1 MFLSLPKC
9 ISYENFPRKYVAL
22 CCWLR
27 LSTKLCICNENYS
40 KISSTLPFASGFI
53 INANCNQPTNQ
64 SQEFDTNKIVPS
76 VIICTHLHVYNVLN
90 IFHILVQNFFFMV
103 WCGLGYLTC
112 VWPLYIHGIYSSI
125 HLVENLHSH
134 RITLEKVC
142 FLVGRRV
149 DCSPFV
155 QTTFSDT

>member
-1 MFLSLPKC
+1 MVAWRERRFKLAFILFLSLPKC

-90 IFHILVQNFFFMV
+90 IFHILVQNFFFHGVMWIRLSNLCV
-103 WCGLGYLTC
+103 TIVYPWYLQQHSLGRKIF
-112 VWPLYIHGIYSSI
+112 IHI
-125 HLVENLHSH
+125 E
-134 RITLEKVC
+134 
-142 FLVGRRV
+142 
-149 DCSPFV
+149 
-155 QTTFSDT
+155 

>member
-1 MFLSLPKC
+1 MVAWRERRFKLAFILFLSLPKS

-22 CCWLR
+22 FCWLR

-112 VWPLYIHGIYSSI
+112 VWRLYINGIYSSI
-125 HLVENLHSH
+125 HLVEKSSF
-134 RITLEKVC
+134 T
-142 FLVGRRV
+142 
-149 DCSPFV
+149 
-155 QTTFSDT
+155 

>member
-1 MFLSLPKC
+1 MVAWRERRFKLAFILFLSLPKC

-53 INANCNQPTNQ
+53 INANLSSNQPILRIY
-64 SQEFDTNKIVPS
+64 TNKIVPS
-76 VIICTHLHVYNVLN
+76 VILCTHLHVYNVLN

-112 VWPLYIHGIYSSI
+112 VWRLYIHGIYSSI
-125 HLVENLHSH
+125 HLVEKSSF
-134 RITLEKVC
+134 T
-142 FLVGRRV
+142 
-149 DCSPFV
+149 
-155 QTTFSDT
+155 